1 MTMKSYQKGFS
12 LVELM
17 VASLLGLIVSYS
29 VLNMYL
35 AQSQLY
41 KASHSQTFIFSTEN
55 ALVNLINPVI
65 RSAGFLGC
73 SATSTG
79 VSALN
84 SGGPNPLGNFNTT
97 PTMVYGNN
105 GSGSTLTVTGSNPA
119 NSNNANDWSPA
130 LDASL
135 VGQVQ
140 KNSDVLI
147 LLGAPPSTSPIG
159 ITQIIPTSASFSVQS
174 TSGFALASGQ
184 FGAVSDCVKSVV
196 FQITGISGSTITH
209 NAGAGTLQNTN
220 AVFPVSFQPGAQFI
234 PLQQVAFFVGQGH
247 GGQSALMRA
256 TLSGGA
262 WTIEPLVPGVELMK
276 VQYGIGTNGSVTQYV
291 RANAVPDWSK
301 VYSIR
306 MGFLIAGKLG
316 SGHTNTTNYS
326 VLDTAV
332 TIPSDNRLRHV
343 YEMTVQLR
351 NAI

>member
-1 MTMKSYQKGFS
+1 MTMKTHQKGFS

-41 KASHSQTFIFSTEN
+41 KTSHSQTFIFSTEN
-55 ALVNLINPVI
+55 ALVNLIKPVI

-73 SATSTG
+73 SSTSTG

-84 SGGPNPLGNFNTT
+84 NAGPNPLGNFNTA

-105 GSGSTLTVTGSNPA
+105 GSGSTLSISALNPA

-140 KNSDVLI
+140 KNNDVLI
-147 LLGAPPSTSPIG
+147 LLGATPSTSPIG
-159 ITQIIPTSASFSVQS
+159 VTQITPASTSFSVQS
-174 TSGFALASGQ
+174 TSEFTLASGQ
-184 FGAVSDCVKSVV
+184 FGAVSDCVKSVI
-196 FQITGISGSTITH
+196 FKITGVSGLSISH
-209 NAGAGTLQNTN
+209 HAGGGTLDNTQ
-220 AVFPVSFQPGAQFI
+220 AVFPVSFQAGAQFI

-247 GGQSALMRA
+247 GGQSTLMRGI
-256 TLSGGA
+256 LNGGT

-276 VQYGIGTNGSVTQYV
+276 VQYGIGNNGFVTQYV
-291 RANAVPDWSK
+291 SANAVLDWSR

-306 MGFLIAGKLG
+306 MGFLIAGKIG
-316 SGHTNTTNYS
+316 SGHPNNSTFS
-326 VLDTAV
+326 VLDTV
-332 TIPSDNRLRHV
+332 LTIPSDNRLRHV